1 VRPRFVS
8 IAVPI
13 LNLLAGVV
21 KAYEPLRDQTPVP
34 KAVIER
40 FEVRTLNG
48 LSPAN
53 EGTASHRP
61 PEWLAKRH
69 GGIAKTDQT
78 RGNRQD

>member
-53 EGTASHRP
+53 EAQIDTPEVAHAS
-61 PEWLAKRH
+61 KRLD
-69 GGIAKTDQT
+69 A
-78 RGNRQD
+78 NCVPSSA